1 MMRLNKIITLTFFY
15 LFLGCS
21 QTVAWGQ
28 TINGKIIDDKQLP
41 IDGATIILQT
51 MDSTYI
57 GASISN
63 ADGIFVFKS
72 QQEEYRLII
81 QHLLYET
88 KQMTGKG
95 NDAGIIQLQPKDY
108 ALDEVIIKAERPFVK
123 VENGLLGYNLA
134 VLTQNQLVNNAYE
147 ALTKIPGVQEDRGIL
162 TLAGA
167 GKLTVILNGKPTT
180 MDAGQLETILRNTPV
195 NRVEKAEV
203 MYSAPPEYHVRG
215 AVINLVYIPN
225 NKSADVRLAHLWFA
239 MGNIAAAQ
247 NVAFNSL
254 FALNGYNPTMLQMLV
269 RIELMRGN
277 YLVALKYITL
287 LEKTVHY
294 AGWATAQ
301 RRFLFDDEA
310 VEQDPSLGT
319 GRASFPLDD
328 SFVLLASPMDDLYK
342 IVAVNPAN
350 SNAMQYALAYL
361 LLAKD
366 FNHVQ
371 SFVDTYY
378 GTPALQYLAEPV
390 QEALLFFSDYYHTLE
405 EDYALRHGISNEQL
419 SAYQQVD
426 WEYCKAHG
434 VESSTLDRFVQ
445 FKKGYEQV
453 RQGAP
458 RSLLD
463 GFKHTFWY
471 YLLFAEIG

>member
-215 AVINLVYIPN
+215 AVINLVLKHANDYSFQGEI
-225 NKSADVRLAHLWFA
+225 SADYKNQYFNDGGMNGNFRLSTPKMAFDVMYGA
-239 MGNIAAAQ
+239 N
-247 NVAFNSL
+247 NVKK
-254 FALNGYNPTMLQMLV
+254 
-269 RIELMRGN
+269 IE
-277 YLVALKYITL
+277 YI
-287 LEKTVHY
+287 
-294 AGWATAQ
+294 
-301 RRFLFDDEA
+301 D
-310 VEQDPSLGT
+310 
-319 GRASFPLDD
+319 LD
-328 SFVLLASPMDDLYK
+328 SK
-342 IVAVNPAN
+342 
-350 SNAMQYALAYL
+350 
-361 LLAKD
+361 
-366 FNHVQ
+366 
-371 SFVDTYY
+371 
-378 GTPALQYLAEPV
+378 
-390 QEALLFFSDYYHTLE
+390 HTLKDE
-405 EDYALRHGISNEQL
+405 PHHIIQNEQL
-419 SAYQQVD
+419 RSKYWKHDLRVAFEYNFNNKNNINVAYTAVIPIFKARLIIAAPTPVDINTSAIAYAII
-426 WEYCKAHG
+426 KINRAITISLTF
-434 VESSTLDRFVQ
+434 ESAASKISLNFLFSVITAANAAATVAI
-445 FKKGYEQV
+445 
-453 RQGAP
+453 GAAISASNP
-458 RSLLD
+458 PIISPASITTGINLITSNICPPV
-463 GFKHTFWY
+463 F
-471 YLLFAEIG
+471 